1 MPQLPIGTV
10 TFLFTDIEGSTKLL
24 SRLRDGYAGVQNDHR
39 AMLRAAVTAS
49 GGDEVD
55 TQGDSSFFAFRG
67 AREAITAAVAAQR
80 AHADHEWPA
89 DGEVRVRMGIHTG

>member
-39 AMLRAAVTAS
+39 ALLRTAVAGA
-49 GGDEVD
+49 GGEEVD

-67 AREAITAAVAAQR
+67 AREAISAAVAAQR
-80 AHADHEWPA
+80 AHAGHEWPA
-89 DGEVRVRMGIHTG
+89 DA